1 MRKLPFIA
9 LLLALLAMLV
19 LAGCSTLN
27 AVGALL
33 GNQLTFTAPQL
44 QQHLDRRF
52 PRDYEKLGG
61 LVTLSLL
68 NPRLSIP
75 QGDRRLRLDFD
86 LGIGTMGSSSRQ
98 PSGHFALTS
107 GLRYDPDTRGLHLEN
122 PSIEHVEVPALGGLM
137 NSSTR
142 QALNTWLV
150 DYARDEPVYQFDNTL
165 LGKLGSRRVGSTEID
180 QGMVVVHLGN

>member
-1 MRKLPFIA
+1 MRKLPSIG
-9 LLLALLAMLV
+9 LLLALLATLV

-44 QQHLDRRF
+44 QQHLNRRF

-86 LGIGTMGSSSRQ
+86 LGIGAIGNNSRQ
-98 PSGHFALTS
+98 PTGHFALTS
-107 GLRYDPDTRGLHLEN
+107 GLRYDPNTRGLHLEN
-122 PSIEHVEVPALGGLM
+122 PSIEHVEVPALGGMM
-137 NSSTR
+137 NSGAR
-142 QALNTWLV
+142 QALNSWLV
-150 DYARDEPVYQFDNTL
+150 DYARDEPVYQFDNSL

-180 QGMVVVHLGN
+180 QGMVIVHLGN